1 MEDAPSTRSLNN
13 SLLEKQRKAK
23 QQKAELAKMKIY
35 ERATEDYI
43 DAVYYHR
50 MYRSEACW
58 KTVREVTNGL
68 KNLNTK
74 KDKYDSL
81 KENIQIRVI
90 GFGWTKFKQAWSKNG
105 NPYSIEFLADALK
118 DIIRKS
124 TKMEIPKSP
133 PINIPKRKNL
143 PVLGEQTEDVKKLD
157 TDFITDK
164 KKFKKDAR
172 SEIKQR
178 EESGIGSIYSEMQ
191 SKVVP
196 KIDDTFVGK
205 KIDVLFLFEIL
216 DGGENETGLRWC
228 QGEVTKVISKSKK
241 PKVEVLWDAI
251 PELNHEQHTSIQVLP
266 KGKWNKQVEGA
277 WRMNIDIIDEY
288 SDDESDQ

>member
-1 MEDAPSTRSLNN
+1 
-13 SLLEKQRKAK
+13 
-23 QQKAELAKMKIY
+23 
-35 ERATEDYI
+35 
-43 DAVYYHR
+43 
-50 MYRSEACW
+50 
-58 KTVREVTNGL
+58 
-68 KNLNTK
+68 
-74 KDKYDSL
+74 
-81 KENIQIRVI
+81 
-90 GFGWTKFKQAWSKNG
+90 
-105 NPYSIEFLADALK
+105 
-118 DIIRKS
+118 
-124 TKMEIPKSP
+124 MEIPKSP
-133 PINIPKRKNL
+133 PIDIPKRNNL
-143 PVLGEQTEDVKKLD
+143 PLLREQTEDVKKLD

-178 EESGIGSIYSEMQ
+178 EEVGIGSMYSEMQ

-228 QGEVTKVISKSKK
+228 QGEVTKVISKSDK

-266 KGKWNKQVEGA
+266 KGKWNKQIEGA
-277 WRMNIDIIDEY
+277 WRMNVDIIDEY
-288 SDDESDQ
+288 SDYESDQ